1 MKNMS
6 YNLQSILRSVNAIVL
21 TIALVMSNNL
31 QAQESNQASSLLWEI
46 TGKKVK
52 SPSYLMGTMH
62 LIPKDKFYFPDDLRE
77 KVSETKLL
85 VMEIGGIEEQM
96 KAAGLIMLKD
106 GNLFDHFSQPQK
118 DTLFQYLQTELE
130 MDSSIVKQQFS
141 RVKPF
146 ALLQLMTRSAF
157 GENPESYELT
167 LQGIAMQKNIPIKGL
182 ETIEDQMAVFD
193 NMGME
198 EQVEMVMSSIR
209 NSENSADE
217 MNDLIDLYLSQD
229 IEALYALLSKEGNS
243 LEKHEGSLLTDRNVK
258 WIPVIKKLIKKQ
270 PTFIAVGAA
279 HLGGP
284 NGVVELLRKEGYT
297 VTPIKM

>member
-1 MKNMS
+1 MS

-31 QAQESNQASSLLWEI
+31 QAQENNQASSLLWEI

-85 VMEIGGIEEQM
+85 VMEIGGMEEQM
-96 KAAGLIMLKD
+96 KAAALIMLKD

-130 MDSSIVKQQFS
+130 MDSSLVKQQFG

-182 ETIEDQMAVFD
+182 ETVEDQMAVFD

-217 MNDLIDLYLSQD
+217 MNELIEIYLSQD
-229 IEALYALLSKEGNS
+229 IEALYALMSKEGNS
-243 LEKHEGSLLTDRNVK
+243 LEKHEGALLTDRNTK

-284 NGVVELLRKEGYT
+284 NGVVELLKKEGYT
-297 VTPIKM
+297 VTPIQM

>member
-1 MKNMS
+1 MS
-6 YNLQSILRSVNAIVL
+6 YNLKSILNSVNVIIL

-182 ETIEDQMAVFD
+182 ETVEDQMAVFD

-217 MNDLIDLYLSQD
+217 MN
-229 IEALYALLSKEGNS
+229 
-243 LEKHEGSLLTDRNVK
+243 
-258 WIPVIKKLIKKQ
+258 
-270 PTFIAVGAA
+270 
-279 HLGGP
+279 
-284 NGVVELLRKEGYT
+284 
-297 VTPIKM
+297 